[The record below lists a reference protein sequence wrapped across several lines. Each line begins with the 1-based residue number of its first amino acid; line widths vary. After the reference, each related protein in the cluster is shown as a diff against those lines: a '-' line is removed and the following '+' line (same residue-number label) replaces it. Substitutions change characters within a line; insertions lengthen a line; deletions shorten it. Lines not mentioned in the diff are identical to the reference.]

1 MMSEPERVAEW
12 FGPQDFSVPSVEL
25 DARVGGKYRLTMQP
39 PEGDAFFLFG
49 EFREVDPDRRLVYT
63 FRYDPPDPID
73 PEMVVVVSLRDLGE
87 STEVALDQ
95 GPFATEARR
104 TLHENGW
111 TDSLDRLGE
120 LLATQEL

>member
-39 PEGDAFFLFG
+39 PEGDAFSLFG

>member
-1 MMSEPERVAEW
+1 MSEPERVAEW